1 MWDLPRPGIEPV
13 SPALTGRFLSTLPP
27 GKSLIL
33 LFNQSGNYGIIAVT
47 ITSVPHHK
55 ETFGV
60 LYFQSQKVIYG
71 SLSDPGKVRHFLLGC
86 FTILRNSLMQSNADF
101 NAGVSDRHTD
111 FIRAYKLSKIEWN
124 PLWIIKQRY
133 SQNSG
138 LINLQLN
145 SLLCIFI
152 FPLLLVSK
160 KTKWILIKS

>member
-71 SLSDPGKVRHFLLGC
+71 SLSDPGKARHFLLGC
-86 FTILRNSLMQSNADF
+86 FTILRNSLIQTLM
-101 NAGVSDRHTD
+101 
-111 FIRAYKLSKIEWN
+111 
-124 PLWIIKQRY
+124 
-133 SQNSG
+133 
-138 LINLQLN
+138 
-145 SLLCIFI
+145 
-152 FPLLLVSK
+152 LVSA
-160 KTKWILIKS
+160 TNPRTSLELTN

>member
-1 MWDLPRPGIEPV
+1 MWDLPSPGSEPT
-13 SPALTGRFLSTLPP
+13 SPALAGAFISTVLP

-71 SLSDPGKVRHFLLGC
+71 SLSGPGKVRHFLLGC
-86 FTILRNSLMQSNADF
+86 FTILRNSLMQPNADF
-101 NAGVSDRHTD
+101 NAGVSDKHTD

-152 FPLLLVSK
+152 FPSLLVYK
-160 KTKWILIKS
+160 KN